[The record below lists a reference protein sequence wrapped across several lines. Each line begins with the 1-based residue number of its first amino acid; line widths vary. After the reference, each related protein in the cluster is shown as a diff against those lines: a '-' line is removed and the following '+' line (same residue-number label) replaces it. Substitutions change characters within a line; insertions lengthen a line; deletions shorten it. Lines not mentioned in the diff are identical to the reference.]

1 MLRSSGKYTLQY
13 CSVFAY
19 RLTVSI
25 RLVFQDFE
33 DLEENGS
40 VSQITLKR
48 VIKSYCRNEN
58 LPNNARRAGLT
69 EAVKRGGTSA
79 DTNAPPNAAGM
90 YANKLMVPFYIMN
103 TE

>member
-1 MLRSSGKYTLQY
+1 MDINRVEENTHYSIVLFL
-13 CSVFAY
+13 
-19 RLTVSI
+19 LTVSI

-33 DLEENGS
+33 NLEKNGS
-40 VSQITLKR
+40 VSQISLKR

-58 LPNNARRAGLT
+58 SPNNARRAGLT
-69 EAVKRGGTSA
+69 EAAKRGGTSA

-103 TE
+103 TK